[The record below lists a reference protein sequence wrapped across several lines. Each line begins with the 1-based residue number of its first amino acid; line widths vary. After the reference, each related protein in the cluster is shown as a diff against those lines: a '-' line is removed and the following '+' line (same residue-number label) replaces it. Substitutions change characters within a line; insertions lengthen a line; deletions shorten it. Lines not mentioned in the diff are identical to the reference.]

1 MTSATTVAPEL
12 PPLVLLDVDG
22 VLNAFERDEDSLDG
36 WERGYATSD
45 GTSWRIT
52 YCPEVVAALRE
63 LHESRQVE
71 IQWLTTWGH
80 DANGDLRELLG
91 LPELEVA
98 GTYDEGYR
106 EGPGAS
112 VVSGGA
118 LAAVTPSAPDDD
130 EVPRW
135 WKWDVVLRI
144 LAEQPGRKLVWIDD
158 ELHRT
163 SVFTF
168 LARGEGI
175 MVIGPDPDEGLQ
187 VDDVERITSEIG

>member
-1 MTSATTVAPEL
+1 MTSVTTVAPEL
-12 PPLVLLDVDG
+12 PPLVLLDIDG

-45 GTSWRIT
+45 GTSWSIT

-63 LHESRQVE
+63 LHESGAVE

-80 DANGDLRELLG
+80 DANGDLRELLEMPK
-91 LPELEVA
+91 LVVA
-98 GTYDEGYR
+98 GTYDEGER
-106 EGPGAS
+106 EGPGAAA
-112 VVSGGA
+112 VSGGG
-118 LAAVTPSAPDDD
+118 LAAVTPSAPEDGD
-130 EVPRW
+130 VPRW
-135 WKWDVVLRI
+135 WKWDVVQRI
-144 LAEQPGRKLVWIDD
+144 RAEQPDRQVIWIDD

-175 MVIGPDPDEGLQ
+175 AVIGPDPELGLTVRQ
-187 VDDVERITSEIG
+187 VATQVCP